1 MEIEEDKI
9 LAAFDSAKT
18 PEAKKILIDLFGE
31 SIKIKPSLEDYRT
44 IRTYEDACEALG
56 EAPFLNRVAPRF
68 YSKSSSFVND
78 IPEHIIALMKLETI
92 AKALWGKNFEPKP
105 DAKGT
110 AIYYYPWFVLYAKK
124 EIENM
129 DDDDKGALL
138 SAFTVN
144 GAYAGFGCLY
154 ARNRSSYAH
163 AYIGF
168 RLCQETEEKALYFG
182 KQFVELW
189 ADYLAFNFTVGERIK
204 K

>member
-31 SIKIKPSLEDYRT
+31 SIKIKPSLEDYKS
-44 IRTYEDACEALG
+44 IRTYEDACEALEEETILNKTTRMMYDNLGNIIG
-56 EAPFLNRVAPRF
+56 EFP
-68 YSKSSSFVND
+68 K
-78 IPEHIIALMKLETI
+78 HIIALMKLETI
-92 AKALWGKNFEPKP
+92 SRALWGKNFEPKP
-105 DAKGT
+105 DAEET
-110 AIYYYPWFVLYAKK
+110 AIYYYPWFVLYTKK

-154 ARNRSSYAH
+154 ASNRSSYAP

-168 RLCQETEEKALYFG
+168 RLCQETEEKAKYFG

-189 ADYLAFNFTVGERIK
+189 GEYLSFNFIVGGRI
-204 K
+204 